1 MFSRHQSC
9 RFLLDHIQF
18 ILIHGPNIPGSFA
31 VLFFKASD
39 FTFTTKHIHNWV
51 SFLLWPC
58 SFILS
63 GAISNCP
70 LLFPSSILDT
80 YQPGGL
86 SFQCHI
92 FCLFILF
99 MGFLWQEYWSGL
111 PFPPPVDCVLSEL
124 SSVTRLF
131 WVTLH
136 SMTRSFI
143 ELCKPL
149 RHDGGMIHE
158 GGWRQ
163 KKRVAKDEIVGWHH
177 RHKGHELEQTLGNSG
192 G

>member
-1 MFSRHQSC
+1 MGFLATVLDMMVIWIKFTIPVRFSLLMPKMSIVHSC
-9 RFLLDHIQF
+9 HFLLDHIQF

-111 PFPPPVDCVLSEL
+111 PIPSPVF
-124 SSVTRLF
+124 R
-131 WVTLH
+131 TLH
-136 SMTRSFI
+136 YDPSI
-143 ELCKPL
+143 L
-149 RHDGGMIHE
+149 GGP
-158 GGWRQ
+158 GRY
-163 KKRVAKDEIVGWHH
+163 D
-177 RHKGHELEQTLGNSG
+177 S
-192 G
+192 